1 MYSPAQFSK
10 MIGKS
15 VPTLQR
21 CDREGRF
28 IAHRNSKSRRYYT
41 HDQYLEYIGAKAS
54 DEKGRI
60 VVNSRVS
67 SSSQKRAKRGGKK
80 RTPIF
85 SSQEMCGCPILFLFF
100 HLFFPLPMNGNSL
113 QRHTLSLHSD
123 TNIINRLWI
132 WVSIPGPQPPYVNIR
147 CGSFFKIAKSW
158 PDL

>member
-60 VVNSRVS
+60 VVYSRVS
-67 SSSQKRAKRGGKK
+67 SSSQKNDLKNQTSSLEIFCAAHGYAVDFGFDWFESFAERHVCSVIVMN
-80 RTPIF
+80 TPSLSPAEEVTQDFLSIIHCF
-85 SSQEMCGCPILFLFF
+85 SSRFYGSRKYKDKVF
-100 HLFFPLPMNGNSL
+100 S
-113 QRHTLSLHSD
+113 
-123 TNIINRLWI
+123 IIRTEETT
-132 WVSIPGPQPPYVNIR
+132 
-147 CGSFFKIAKSW
+147 
-158 PDL
+158 